1 MEPLR
6 KIVRFIVD
14 VFEKYLPMV
23 SFLIMFVVFIVQIFY
38 RYILQS
44 PLSWTVEIT
53 QLAYIWTIF
62 LGACL
67 VARTREHICF
77 SIVYD
82 LVSERVRAVMTVIA
96 SGLIVIFL
104 LISIPATLEYFD
116 FLTRRKT
123 NVLYIP
129 FSIAYFPYLVFLALT
144 ILYGM
149 RDIRKGILIL
159 KQNRKDHKQGSLSV

>member
-6 KIVRFIVD
+6 KIVRVIID
-14 VFEKYLPMV
+14 IFEKYLPAT

-67 VARTREHICF
+67 VARHREHICF

-82 LVSERVRAVMTVIA
+82 LVSERSRAVMTIIA
-96 SGLIVIFL
+96 SALIVCFL
-104 LISIPATLEYFD
+104 LISVPATLEYFE

-129 FSIAYFPYLVFLALT
+129 FSIAYFPYLVFLTLT
-144 ILYGM
+144 TLYGA
-149 RDIRKGILIL
+149 RDIWNGIQVLVRIRKEHE
-159 KQNRKDHKQGSLSV
+159 KGSLSV